1 MRRTPPATRPRG
13 IPAEWVVLVAGVA
26 TALHLGKLP
35 PAVPV
40 LQAELGMTL
49 VQAGFLLALIQFA
62 GMCLGLVIGIGADGV
77 GLKRSMVA
85 GLTLLSVAGVASGFT
100 HSVGGLLALRAVE
113 GFGFLA
119 ATVPAPGLLR
129 RIVAPDRLTR
139 VLGMWGAYV
148 PFGTAIG
155 MLAGPRVLAAT
166 SWPVWWWL
174 VAAGTALMGA
184 AIAWQVP
191 ADPIR
196 DGGSGSLP
204 WRTRAGTTVR
214 HRGPWLGALTF
225 AVYAAQWMAVI
236 GFLPTLYAASGW
248 TGALGATLSA
258 IVAGANVVG
267 NVSAGVLLH
276 RGWRPSAVLGLGFA
290 GQAVGTVLAFSTL
303 TEAQPVARFAGAL
316 LFSTLGG
323 LVPGGIFGLTPRLAP
338 SEPTISTTVGWIQ
351 QWSSAGQVAGP
362 PIVAWIATVLGG
374 WQWTWAVSL
383 LCCATGLALAIRM
396 TTFLDSRRD

>member
-129 RIVAPDRLTR
+129 RIVAPDRLTPGISEKHCTSPMISPSLIDTVASPRSPSSRCSLAWR
-139 VLGMWGAYV
+139 VSASTM
-148 PFGTAIG
+148 T
-155 MLAGPRVLAAT
+155 MLH
-166 SWPVWWWL
+166 
-174 VAAGTALMGA
+174 
-184 AIAWQVP
+184 
-191 ADPIR
+191 
-196 DGGSGSLP
+196 
-204 WRTRAGTTVR
+204 RTRAAATTQSDR
-214 HRGPWLGALTF
+214 SGPSMTLRSAK
-225 AVYAAQWMAVI
+225 
-236 GFLPTLYAASGW
+236 PTKA
-248 TGALGATLSA
+248 TG
-258 IVAGANVVG
+258 I
-267 NVSAGVLLH
+267 
-276 RGWRPSAVLGLGFA
+276 
-290 GQAVGTVLAFSTL
+290 
-303 TEAQPVARFAGAL
+303 
-316 LFSTLGG
+316 
-323 LVPGGIFGLTPRLAP
+323 
-338 SEPTISTTVGWIQ
+338 EPT
-351 QWSSAGQVAGP
+351 
-362 PIVAWIATVLGG
+362 
-374 WQWTWAVSL
+374 
-383 LCCATGLALAIRM
+383 M
-396 TTFLDSRRD
+396 TAHASW